1 MNASIVYKWLL
12 QATSLIG
19 QSFGKPGT
27 VVENPDLDITGFTD
41 HGINQVISR
50 DLAPADL
57 LSTVNS
63 PSVVLQQSGGQYLF
77 LSNQAGVVL
86 NPAGQV
92 IMAYPSIMFGPGVLN
107 VMSRFIIVP

>member
-1 MNASIVYKWLL
+1 LAAEGAGE
-12 QATSLIG
+12 ATSLLG
-19 QSFGKPGT
+19 QSFGKLGT
-27 VVENPDLDITGFTD
+27 VVENPELDISGFTD

-50 DLAPADL
+50 GVSPGDL
-57 LSTVNS
+57 LGTVNN

-92 IMAYPSIMFGPGVLN
+92 ITAYPSSMFGPGVLN
-107 VMSRFIIVP
+107 IMSTLSIAP